1 MKPGNF
7 LMFMRLLPAFV
18 VFVWGVEQSHAQN
31 LSAPGQFEVEVIER
45 INPTDGPAAAEQGP
59 TIRAAGLDSGGSPA
73 GEPAIGRTPPNTPKE
88 RSKPCR

>member
-7 LMFMRLLPAFV
+7 LMFLPLLSAFV

-31 LSAPGQFEVEVIER
+31 LSAPGQFKIIER
-45 INPTDGPAAAEQGP
+45 INQADGPAAAKQALA
-59 TIRAAGLDSGGSPA
+59 IRVRAAGLDSGVSLA
-73 GEPAIGRTPPNTPKE
+73 VAPAIGQTPPNTPKE

>member
-7 LMFMRLLPAFV
+7 LMFTPLLSAFV

-31 LSAPGQFEVEVIER
+31 LSAPGQFKITQT
-45 INPTDGPAAAEQGP
+45 INPADSPAAAKQALA
-59 TIRAAGLDSGGSPA
+59 IRAAA
-73 GEPAIGRTPPNTPKE
+73 PPSTGQMPPTAPKE